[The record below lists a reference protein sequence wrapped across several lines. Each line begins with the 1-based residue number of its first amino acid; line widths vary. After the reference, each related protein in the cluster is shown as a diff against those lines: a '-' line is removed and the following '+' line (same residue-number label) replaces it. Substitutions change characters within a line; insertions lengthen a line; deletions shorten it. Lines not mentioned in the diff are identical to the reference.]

1 MRRFT
6 ILGAVLTGLLVADY
20 AYAHGGGHP
29 VPYTGP
35 AGRVPPN
42 NQPGGSPKPPP
53 NPTPTP
59 TPGPAPTPS
68 PSPSPS
74 PSPTPAPAPST
85 GAPAR
90 GGAAGV
96 GGAVT
101 RRNKGTGAASYE
113 DWDFWW
119 AYNKEP
125 WLKLKEN
132 LFSGPGVSENVD
144 SFFGKKVKAGAK
156 DTARPSAAFLR
167 EELIPQLVKTVD
179 DKHPDVADS
188 ACVALGKVAEGA
200 EVQKFIDTF
209 SHKNQSVRKA
219 AVIGL
224 GLVESKKAIEPL
236 TNLLRA
242 NQAGVKLRGGREP
255 EFGMRAHAAI
265 GIAFAIRAEGDL
277 DGNVG
282 RDALLEYAKDERS
295 NKAIRVNAT
304 VALGLLKGDEQYLEP
319 VIAELKGLAKS
330 KRRDDFVRAH
340 AIVALG
346 RVFKFNAK
354 PVDAETMEFIVKL
367 TKRDAV
373 NHVRA
378 SGTIALGSLYASHGD
393 KTPEPVL
400 DLLKKQVNG
409 KAKGAGN
416 RERNFAAIA
425 LGQIGGDVASKT
437 LSKIARKEKNQKGAF
452 AALALAILASSDS
465 KDQKA
470 AEYKAEALK
479 AIRYG
484 FEKQKNPAVKSGYA
498 IALGMARDTESG
510 DEILKSMK
518 KVSDFEYK
526 GYAAVAMGMIKYNTS
541 VEYLRRVLDNAN
553 NQPVLKQQVAIGLG
567 LMGNREVSGLLV
579 KNLAEGK
586 NAYVQSSITKALGY
600 IGDRDAVKPLVEIMV
615 NKKDHQDL
623 TRAFACVALGT
634 IGDDHDIPLLS
645 ELFVDH
651 NYLASTSTLVELSR
665 IL

>member
-1 MRRFT
+1 MKRFT
-6 ILGAVLTGLLVADY
+6 ILGAVLFGLMAADY

-53 NPTPTP
+53 APTPTPTP
-59 TPGPAPTPS
+59 TPGPTPS

-85 GAPAR
+85 GAPSR
-90 GGAAGV
+90 GGGAAIP
-96 GGAVT
+96 GAVT
-101 RRNKGTGAASYE
+101 RRNKGQSSASYE

-119 AYNKEP
+119 AHNKEP
-125 WLKLKEN
+125 WLKLKQS
-132 LFSGPGVSENVD
+132 LYADRGASESVD

-188 ACVALGKVAEGA
+188 ACIALGKVAETS
-200 EVQKFIDTF
+200 EVMKFVELF

-219 AVIGL
+219 AVMGL

-236 TNLLRA
+236 VALLRA
-242 NQAGVKLRGGREP
+242 NQSGVKLRGGREP

-277 DGNVG
+277 DGAAG
-282 RDALLEYAKDERS
+282 RDALLEYAQDERS

-304 VALGLLKGDEQYLEP
+304 VALGLLKGDDQYLAP
-319 VIAELKGLAKS
+319 ITKTLLDLAKS

-346 RVFKFNAK
+346 RVHKFNGK
-354 PVDAETMEFIVKL
+354 DVDADTLAEIIKL
-367 TKRDAV
+367 SKRDQV
-373 NHVRA
+373 SHVRR
-378 SGTIALGSLYASHGD
+378 SGTIALGSLNEGKGD
-393 KTPEPVL
+393 ACNADVL
-400 DLLKKQVNG
+400 TLLKKQVTG
-409 KAKGAGN
+409 KAKGSGN
-416 RERNFAAIA
+416 MEKNFASIA
-425 LGQIGGDVASKT
+425 LGQIGGKVAVDT
-437 LSKIARKEKNQKGAF
+437 LEKIARKEKNQKGAY

-465 KDQKA
+465 KDPA
-470 AEYKAEALK
+470 AAKYKADALN
-479 AIRYG
+479 AIRFG

-498 IALGMARDTESG
+498 IALGMARDSESG

-526 GYAAVAMGMIKYNTS
+526 GYAAVALGMIKYGTS
-541 VEYLRRVLDNAN
+541 VEYLRRVLDNAK

-600 IGDRDAVKPLVEIMV
+600 IGDRNAIKPLVEIMV